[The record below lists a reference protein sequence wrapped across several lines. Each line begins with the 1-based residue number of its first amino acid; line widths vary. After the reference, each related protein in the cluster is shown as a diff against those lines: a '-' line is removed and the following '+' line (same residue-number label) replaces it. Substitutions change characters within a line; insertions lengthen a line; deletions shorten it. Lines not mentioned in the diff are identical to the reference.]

1 LFHYVGKE
9 LWAIQLTKIGR
20 CILIAILIYSTQGF
34 AADWELKKDA
44 LGIQVYTRS
53 VDGYPYKA
61 IRSVVQLE
69 NTRLSSVVSLI
80 RDSKECSEWSDSCAS
95 ATIIEWV
102 SELENY
108 VHTIT
113 DLPWPV
119 QDRDL
124 VSHVIWHQDPETLVV
139 TMQGNATTG
148 KLREN
153 EGIVRLRE
161 AQINWELTALENG
174 VLQVVFEAHIDPT
187 SLLPS
192 WITNM
197 LLVDSPYNS
206 MEGLRQQ
213 VKLELYRDVELSYI
227 DEI

>member
-1 LFHYVGKE
+1 M
-9 LWAIQLTKIGR
+9 GR
-20 CILIAILIYSTQGF
+20 CILIAILAYSAQGF
-34 AADWELKKDA
+34 AADWELKKDEN
-44 LGIQVYTRS
+44 GIQVYIRS

-61 IRSVVQLE
+61 IRSVVHLE
-69 NTRLSSVVSLI
+69 KTRLSSVVSLI
-80 RDSKECSEWSDSCAS
+80 RNSKDCPEWSDSCQS

-119 QDRDL
+119 SDRDL
-124 VSHVIWHQDPETLVV
+124 VSHVIWHQDPESLVV
-139 TMQGNATTG
+139 TMQGNATID
-148 KLREN
+148 KLDES
-153 EGIVRLRE
+153 EGIVRLTE
-161 AQINWELTALENG
+161 AQVNWELTALANG
-174 VLQVVFEAHIDPT
+174 SVKVVLEAHINPA

-206 MEGLRQQ
+206 MEGLRQR
-213 VKLELYRDVELSYI
+213 VKLKLYQGVELSYI
-227 DEI
+227 HEI

>member
-1 LFHYVGKE
+1 M
-9 LWAIQLTKIGR
+9 GR
-20 CILIAILIYSTQGF
+20 YALIAMLIYSTPSI
-34 AADWELKKDA
+34 AAEWELQKEKD
-44 LGIQVYTRS
+44 GIQVYTRS

-61 IRSVVQLE
+61 IRSVVYLE
-69 NTRLSSVVSLI
+69 DTRLSSVVSLI
-80 RDSKECSEWSDSCAS
+80 RNSKECPEWSDSCAS

-119 QDRDL
+119 KDRDL
-124 VSHVIWHQDPETLVV
+124 VSHVIWHQDPETFVV
-139 TMQGNATTG
+139 TMQGNATRG
-148 KLREN
+148 KLEEN
-153 EGIVRLRE
+153 EGIVRLTE
-161 AQINWELTALENG
+161 AQVNWELTALENG
-174 VLQVVFEAHIDPT
+174 ALKVVFEAHINPA

-206 MEGLRQQ
+206 MEGLRQR
-213 VKLELYRDVELSYI
+213 VKLELYQGVELSYI
-227 DEI
+227 EEI